1 MSLEVLRLGSDLELS
16 WYHEEDSD
24 ESDSSENSSP
34 DESCW
39 FQCSR
44 CSSEDG
50 PRNRRFYRRLE
61 SFPSEIGINVTLKE
75 KYPSLVLVE
84 QFSLC
89 SRNGCVFFWSFKFLP
104 TNLGWVIDTRLT
116 HPHTL
121 GGEKVKWEMERG
133 MSLRRDFD

>member
-16 WYHEEDSD
+16 WYHDSDSD
-24 ESDSSENSSP
+24 ESDCSESSSP

-39 FQCSR
+39 FDCSL
-44 CSSEDG
+44 CDSEDG
-50 PRNRRFYRRLE
+50 PRDRRFYRRLE
-61 SFPSEIGINVTLKE
+61 PFPPEIGINVSLKE

-89 SRNGCVFFWSFKFLP
+89 SRNGCTFFWSFGFSP
-104 TNLGWVIDTRLT
+104 TKLGWVIHTRLR

-133 MSLRRDFD
+133 MSLRKNCD